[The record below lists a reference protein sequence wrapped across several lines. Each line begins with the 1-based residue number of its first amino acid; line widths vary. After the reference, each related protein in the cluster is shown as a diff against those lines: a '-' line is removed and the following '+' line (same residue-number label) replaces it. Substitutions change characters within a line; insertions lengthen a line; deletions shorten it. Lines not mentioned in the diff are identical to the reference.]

1 LARAVELFREE
12 PRARIFFAALT
23 QSALGTGA
31 AYIALLLIA
40 YERFESAWA
49 ISLVLMADLI
59 PAMMLGPIFGAAAD
73 RWSRKSCLILSD
85 LVRAAA
91 FLGIA
96 LVDSF
101 PATVALAVLAGA
113 GTGLFTPAALASIP
127 SLVRPK
133 SLSAATSVYGV
144 IADVGF
150 TAGPAMAAAVL
161 LVAGP
166 ESILTANA
174 ATFLLSAALL
184 ARLPFGAAP
193 SAEAGPV
200 QRASLLREA
209 RDGLSALS
217 RMTGIRVVVV
227 ASAAGLF
234 FAGLFNVA
242 ELLFATGELGS
253 DESGFSVLATAYGLG
268 FVVGSLA
275 GSGGGEAVEL
285 KRRFLTGLA
294 LLGAGFLT
302 SGLAPA
308 YWVALMTFALA
319 GVGNGMVLVYER
331 LIIQTTVP
339 DGLMARAFGAKD
351 ALTAWA
357 FAVAFVSAGAIIA
370 AIDTRPLLVVAGV
383 GCLLVWIASRFAL
396 RGAWTAPAGAQPAR
410 SSPVAGG
417 ALAGDRGAFRNWAAR
432 QESSDLG
439 ARGADRLSLGDD
451 LGQSGHDSG
460 IELRPGVGG

>member
-1 LARAVELFREE
+1 LARAVELFRTE
-12 PRARIFFAALT
+12 PRARTFFVALT

-31 AYIALLLIA
+31 AYVALLLVA

-49 ISLVLMADLI
+49 ISLVLMADLV

-85 LVRAAA
+85 VTRAVA

-127 SLVRPK
+127 GLVRPTR
-133 SLSAATSVYGV
+133 LAAATSVYGV

-150 TAGPAMAAAVL
+150 TAGPAIAAAVL

-166 ESILTANA
+166 EWILTANA
-174 ATFLLSAALL
+174 ATFLASAALL
-184 ARLPFGAAP
+184 GGLAFGSASIGEPDRAP
-193 SAEAGPV
+193 
-200 QRASLLREA
+200 RASLLREA
-209 RDGLSALS
+209 REGLAALS
-217 RMTGIRVVVV
+217 RMMGIRVVLV

-253 DESGFSVLATAYGLG
+253 GESGFSVLAMAYGLG
-268 FVVGSLA
+268 FVGGSLA
-275 GSGGGEAVEL
+275 GSRGGEAAEL
-285 KRRFLTGLA
+285 KKWFLTGLA
-294 LLGAGFLT
+294 LMGAGFLT
-302 SGLAPA
+302 SGLAPD

-319 GVGNGMVLVYER
+319 GVGNGMLLVYER

-339 DGLMARAFGAKD
+339 DSLMARVFGAKD

-357 FAVAFVSAGAIIA
+357 FAVAFVSAGAVIA
-370 AIDTRPLLVVAGV
+370 AIDTRPLLLVAGTGSLLAWILSRLALRKAWTARTGAEPAGSSSVAGV
-383 GCLLVWIASRFAL
+383 TL
-396 RGAWTAPAGAQPAR
+396 AR
-410 SSPVAGG
+410 
-417 ALAGDRGAFRNWAAR
+417 DRGALGNGAAR
-432 QESSDLG
+432 QHRAHLG
-439 ARGADRLSLGDD
+439 GRGQDGLSLHDD
-451 LGQSGHDSG
+451 LGDGGNDSG